1 MIEQLIKDQCE
12 RNRKEWYDSQFNTFG
27 VETKEEELKNLDQ
40 ITQQTAEAVLS
51 AVREMVEWM
60 RADEERV
67 QQWISKGGV
76 DYIDNKAKLEILNKL
91 LTQLQTNQDTL

>member
-1 MIEQLIKDQCE
+1 MIEQIIKDRCE
-12 RNRKEWYDSQFNTFG
+12 RIVEEARVGAPWTQDGILMQAKMKEH
-27 VETKEEELKNLDQ
+27 
-40 ITQQTAEAVLS
+40 TQQTAEAVLS

-91 LTQLQTNQDTL
+91 LTQLQTNQDT